1 LKTPVTNKKGKSR
14 DSKRDPP
21 TVDQIGKGT
30 NARGPRNS
38 LEKTR
43 NSQNLASQAVNDN
56 FSFNNSQNMPFE
68 DRSQARAERTED
80 QTPILYQGLQ
90 EKKQENASTLLL
102 DN

>member
-1 LKTPVTNKKGKSR
+1 M
-14 DSKRDPP
+14 
-21 TVDQIGKGT
+21 DQIGKGT